1 MGEGNLAQQ
10 AILRLTAGFVVMAAG
25 LFGGAGTLLW
35 PAAWAYLILQFS
47 FSGALGAWLYRH
59 NPALLEQRL
68 QLTKR
73 TALPRDKLIM
83 AGGMVL
89 TVPYLVL
96 PGVDAVRFGWAPV
109 PKLLQLAAFLGIVTG
124 LAVLAWVMRENTY
137 LSRFVEIQP
146 GQRVITSGPYRYVRH
161 PLYAAMSVYTV
172 CVPLALG
179 SFWGMLP
186 AAALLVLLV
195 VRTVLEDRTL
205 LRDLP
210 GYREYAERVR
220 FRLVP
225 GLW

>member
-1 MGEGNLAQQ
+1 MTEGLLVQQ
-10 AILRLTAGFVVMAAG
+10 AILRLVAGIAAMG
-25 LFGGAGTLLW
+25 VCLFGGAGTLRW
-35 PAAWAYLILQFS
+35 PAAWAYLVLQFS
-47 FSGALGAWLYRH
+47 FSGALGLWLYRH

-73 TALPRDKLIM
+73 AALPMDKRIM
-83 AGGMVL
+83 ATGMVL
-89 TVPYLVL
+89 IVPYLIL
-96 PGVDAVRFGWAPV
+96 PGIDAVRFGWAPV
-109 PKLLQLAAFLGIVTG
+109 PKPLQAAAFPAIAAG

-146 GQRVITSGPYRYVRH
+146 GQRVITSGPYRFVRH
-161 PLYAAMSVYTV
+161 PLYAAMSVYFV
-172 CVPLALG
+172 SVPLALG

-186 AAALLVLLV
+186 AAGLVALLM

-210 GYREYAERVR
+210 GYREYAEHVR
-220 FRLVP
+220 FRIVP

>member
-1 MGEGNLAQQ
+1 MAEGHLAQR
-10 AILRLTAGFVVMAAG
+10 AVLRLVTGFVAMAAC
-25 LFGGAGTLLW
+25 LFGSAGTLLW
-35 PAAWAYLILQFS
+35 PAAWAYLVLQFS
-47 FSGALGAWLYRH
+47 FSGALGAWLYQH

-68 QLTKR
+68 RLTER
-73 TALPRDKLIM
+73 TALPADKLIM
-83 AGGMVL
+83 AGGMAL
-89 TVPYLVL
+89 IVPYLIL
-96 PGVDAVRFGWAPV
+96 PGLDAVRFGWTHV
-109 PKLLQLAAFLGIVTG
+109 PKLLQLAAFLGIAAG

-146 GQRVITSGPYRYVRH
+146 GQRVITSGPYRFVRH
-161 PLYAAMSVYTV
+161 PLYAAMSVYFV

-186 AAALLVLLV
+186 AAALVVLLV

-210 GYREYAERVR
+210 GYREYAAQVR
-220 FRLVP
+220 FRLLP